1 MLIGSSL
8 SEYEENGVNEGG
20 LAQYER
26 NKSQNP
32 SKTPSYGGKFKK
44 IHISTKTQRI
54 IITTEKYR
62 DRSLRLLKNNKPRK
76 KSRVY
81 RQSERNLGSFFYNF
95 NLVNWYKL
103 LEYRRRLWKNSG
115 FKINYTDL
123 LMFIVNSINR
133 GQ

>member
-81 RQSERNLGSFFYNF
+81 RQSDIPTSCGYI
-95 NLVNWYKL
+95 L
-103 LEYRRRLWKNSG
+103 LRII
-115 FKINYTDL
+115 FH
-123 LMFIVNSINR
+123 
-133 GQ
+133 